1 MSSSS
6 SSPSGGSVGSSP
18 SAPTSG
24 FGPER
29 RRRCRRGCRRH
40 GLRRL
45 PAVRHRLAVAVRHHR
60 HALGVGPG
68 IGRFEIDDVAQENLA
83 VVQLIAP
90 DDDGLEGQRA
100 FAQARDHGFAAGL
113 DALRDRD
120 FALARQQLDRTH
132 LAQIHADRI
141 VGALA
146 RLGLLGLG
154 RRLAAHFDEFALGLL
169 LLGLLARFLRGFL
182 GLGLLGLDDVDAHL
196 VEHGEDILDLVG
208 GDFLGWKHRIDLI
221 AGDVAALLG
230 AADQLFDGVVPGV
243 GRRAVR
249 RNLGTVILCGFFLL
263 FHRIGL
269 A

>member
-24 FGPER
+24 LRAER

-45 PAVRHRLAVAVRHHR
+45 RAVHHRLAVAVRHRR

-68 IGRFEIDDVAQENLA
+68 IGCFEIDDVAQENLA

-100 FAQARDHGFAAGL
+100 FAQACDHGLAAGL

-141 VGALA
+141 VGALGGFFA
-146 RLGLLGLG
+146 AGLG
-154 RRLAAHFDEFALGLL
+154 RNWLLLEFDQFALVVALPPPPPP
-169 LLGLLARFLRGFL
+169 RRLRS
-182 GLGLLGLDDVDAHL
+182 
-196 VEHGEDILDLVG
+196 
-208 GDFLGWKHRIDLI
+208 
-221 AGDVAALLG
+221 ALSS
-230 AADQLFDGVVPGV
+230 ASVSFS
-243 GRRAVR
+243 
-249 RNLGTVILCGFFLL
+249 TK
-263 FHRIGL
+263 
-269 A
+269 